1 MASVSI
7 TELKAHFSQYLRR
20 VLAGEVFYITNRGV
34 ESRRVPSGRPDAQDP
49 VGDGRRP
56 ASSHWRGGK
65 PTLPPDTLPVNT
77 GRLVSD
83 IVLEDRGPQWPDP
96 DDQTD

>member
-1 MASVSI
+1 MNSVSI
-7 TELKAHFSQYLRR
+7 TELKAHFSEYLRR
-20 VLAGEVFYITNRGV
+20 VLAGEVFYVTNRGV
-34 ESRRVPSGRPDAQDP
+34 EVAEFRPTDP
-49 VGDGRRP
+49 TRKILWEMVDTGEL
-56 ASSHWRGGK
+56 HWRGGK
-65 PTLPPDTLPVNT
+65 PSTPPDTLPVNT